1 MKVLWR
7 TFIERVRQFTFVQEG
22 VAAVEFAL
30 ILPVMLFVYIGS
42 VEASALITMDR
53 RMQTIAGTVGDL
65 VARSETSIDT
75 ATLQDYFLA
84 SGGIMTPYPSTDLKQ
99 IVTQVLVKTN
109 GTAEVVWSR
118 EYSGGKMTTPSA
130 YPKGIAYT
138 LPKEM
143 VEIARGQYV
152 IVSQASYNYLPL
164 YGIVFEK
171 KIQLARE
178 NYFIP
183 RFRRVIDI
191 K

>member
-1 MKVLWR
+1 MRALWR
-7 TFIERVRQFTFVQEG
+7 TIVERVRQFTVVQEG

-30 ILPVMLFVYIGS
+30 ILPVMLLVYIGS

-65 VARSETSIDT
+65 VARAESSIDSG
-75 ATLQDYFLA
+75 TLEDYFLA
-84 SGGIMTPYPSTDLKQ
+84 AGGIMTPYPSTDLKQ
-99 IVTQVLVKTN
+99 LVTLAQVMTDGTVK
-109 GTAEVVWSR
+109 VVWSR
-118 EYSGGKMTTPSA
+118 QYAGGKMTTPA
-130 YPKGIAYT
+130 ADPKPYT

-143 VEIARGQYV
+143 IEISRGQYV
-152 IVSQASYNYLPL
+152 VVSQASYNYLPL
-164 YGIVFEK
+164 YGIVFEQ
-171 KIQLARE
+171 KIQLSRE